1 LKELRRA
8 EIALD
13 RLFRCN
19 QFKETLTLA
28 RYAKFAYLMFAA
40 PLALAAPAMAQQTPA
55 ASTSPA
61 APTTPATPA
70 DPAAP
75 ADATAMPADGATT
88 PAPATTARE
97 MTPDEIAAFNQA
109 VTDFT
114 AGQSAQQAGD
124 NAGAVA
130 KYDAAIP
137 AIRTAVEADPSKIDN
152 VNFLANAL
160 YADAAAYG
168 AMGQMD
174 KVVSLYDEALPYWRK
189 VVEAKPE
196 DTASRNILAGMLI
209 QMGNQKLAAQDTDG
223 ADPYYQEAL
232 TLARKSAAAQPAD
245 AVSKNILLS
254 ALIGASQTTTEE
266 GLRDEALNMGKA
278 MMADGTIDATN
289 RPSIEIMTGAKAS

>member
-1 LKELRRA
+1 M
-8 EIALD
+8 
-13 RLFRCN
+13 
-19 QFKETLTLA
+19 A

-55 ASTSPA
+55 A
-61 APTTPATPA
+61 
-70 DPAAP
+70 PAAP
-75 ADATAMPADGATT
+75 AQPTDATT
-88 PAPATTARE
+88 PADTTATPATDGTPAATARE

-174 KVVSLYDEALPYWRK
+174 KVISLYDEALPYWRK

-209 QMGNQKLAAQDTDG
+209 QMGNQKLAVQDTDG

-232 TLARKSAAAQPAD
+232 TLARKSAAAQPTD

-289 RPSIEIMTGAKAS
+289 RPSIEIMTGAKSG

>member
-1 LKELRRA
+1 M
-8 EIALD
+8 
-13 RLFRCN
+13 
-19 QFKETLTLA
+19 A

-55 ASTSPA
+55 A
-61 APTTPATPA
+61 
-70 DPAAP
+70 PAAP
-75 ADATAMPADGATT
+75 AQPTDATT
-88 PAPATTARE
+88 PADTTATPATDATTATPAATARE

-174 KVVSLYDEALPYWRK
+174 KVISLYDEALPYWRK

-209 QMGNQKLAAQDTDG
+209 QMGNQKLAVQDTDG

-289 RPSIEIMTGAKAS
+289 RPSIEIMTGAKSG

>member
-1 LKELRRA
+1 MRRA

-13 RLFRCN
+13 RSFRCN

-55 ASTSPA
+55 A
-61 APTTPATPA
+61 
-70 DPAAP
+70 PAAP
-75 ADATAMPADGATT
+75 AQPTDATTPADTTATPATDATT

-174 KVVSLYDEALPYWRK
+174 KVISLYDEALPYWRK

-209 QMGNQKLAAQDTDG
+209 QMGNQKLAVQDTDG

-232 TLARKSAAAQPAD
+232 TLARKSAAAQPTD

-289 RPSIEIMTGAKAS
+289 RPSIEIMTGAKSG

>member
-13 RLFRCN
+13 RSFRCN

-55 ASTSPA
+55 A
-61 APTTPATPA
+61 
-70 DPAAP
+70 PAAP
-75 ADATAMPADGATT
+75 AQPTDATT
-88 PAPATTARE
+88 PADTTATPATDGTPAATARE

-174 KVVSLYDEALPYWRK
+174 KVISLYDEALPYWRK

-209 QMGNQKLAAQDTDG
+209 QMGNQKLAVQDTDG

-232 TLARKSAAAQPAD
+232 TLARKSAAAQPTD

-289 RPSIEIMTGAKAS
+289 RPSIEIMTGAKSG

>member
-1 LKELRRA
+1 M
-8 EIALD
+8 
-13 RLFRCN
+13 
-19 QFKETLTLA
+19 A
-28 RYAKFAYLMFAA
+28 RPAKLAYLMFAA
-40 PLALAAPAMAQQTPA
+40 PLALAAPALAQQA
-55 ASTSPA
+55 
-61 APTTPATPA
+61 PATPSA
-70 DPAAP
+70 
-75 ADATAMPADGATT
+75 
-88 PAPATTARE
+88 PAPATPPAEAPAPAADAAAPESDAAASAARE
-97 MTPDEIAAFNQA
+97 MTPEEIAAFNQA

-137 AIRTAVEADPSKIDN
+137 AIRTAVEADPGKIDN

-174 KVVSLYDEALPYWRK
+174 KVISLYNDALPYWRK
-189 VVEAKPE
+189 VVEAKPT
-196 DTASRNILAGMLI
+196 DTASRNILAGILI
-209 QMGNQKLAAQDTDG
+209 QLGNQKLATHDTDG

-232 TLARKSAAAQPAD
+232 TLARKSTAAQPTD

-254 ALIGASQTTTEE
+254 ALIGASQTSMEE
-266 GLRDEALNMGKA
+266 GLRDEAINMGKA

-289 RPSIEIMTGAKAS
+289 RPSIEVMTGAKTG